1 MPVVAAYR
9 FAGAEKENEKM
20 STSKKQ
26 SPSRFK
32 KYFRWPLLVLV
43 ISFTMSMTF
52 GVLSE
57 IALSGAGI
65 AVSIIVILVFAVVA
79 IITDMIGVAVTAC
92 EEKPFRAMASK
103 KVRGAKEAIML
114 HKNADR
120 VASIIADIV
129 GDVCSILSG
138 AAGAT
143 VTAALIND
151 SMSEFLTIIIASL
164 VSAVIAA
171 LIIFGKSLMKRYSLD
186 HCSQI
191 ILVLGKILS
200 VFHPQHNQKKKA
212 EDGKKDD
219 GSDPEKPDGQ
229 DMDDTA
235 NIQDSVSKENSAES
249 AESNNGA
256 EKSATQLDTN
266 MQIKETDITDEDS
279 EK

>member
-1 MPVVAAYR
+1 MT
-9 FAGAEKENEKM
+9 
-20 STSKKQ
+20 TSKKQ
-26 SPSRFK
+26 SPSKFK
-32 KYFRWPLLVLV
+32 KYFRWPLLVLA
-43 ISFTMSMTF
+43 ISFSMSMAF

-57 IALSGAGI
+57 VALSGAGI

-151 SMSEFLTIIIASL
+151 TMSDFVTILIASL

-186 HCSQI
+186 HSSQI
-191 ILVLGKILS
+191 ILILGKILS
-200 VFHPQHNQKKKA
+200 VFHPQHGRKKKTG
-212 EDGKKDD
+212 DDKKDETQSISSTD
-219 GSDPEKPDGQ
+219 SQDIAIAEQSADTSDIAASVQSDNRQPPQNTSESTNETNINQ
-229 DMDDTA
+229 IDDSKT
-235 NIQDSVSKENSAES
+235 NNTKIDDNKDDSNF
-249 AESNNGA
+249 
-256 EKSATQLDTN
+256 
-266 MQIKETDITDEDS
+266 
-279 EK
+279 